1 MKRIRSQWLSAS
13 AACVASL
20 LCLLLPGLLLHAQ
33 GSEFEEGVHYER
45 LAIPSETPQ
54 DTIEV
59 IEVFSY
65 GCPHCMNLER
75 PLEDW
80 LAAQPSDVS
89 LRKVPA
95 TFSRPYQML
104 AGVYYASE
112 QLGVVD
118 LIHTPLFE
126 AIQVRNV
133 NVLRMD
139 ILQRLFQDYA
149 DVEGEALEKA
159 LNSFS
164 VQTKVRQADAL
175 ARVFRVVAVP
185 TLVVAGEYK
194 ITPPPE
200 YNGARQLE
208 IARYLTDLV
217 RSERAAASAN

>member
-1 MKRIRSQWLSAS
+1 MRSLTAF
-13 AACVASL
+13 ATAL
-20 LCLLLPGLLLHAQ
+20 LCLLIPGLGLQAQ
-33 GSEFEEGVHYER
+33 GSAYQEGVHYVR
-45 LAIPSETPQ
+45 LTIPSETPQ
-54 DTIEV
+54 NTIEL

-65 GCPHCMNLER
+65 GCPHCMSLEG

-80 LAAQPSDVS
+80 LAGQPTDVS
-89 LRKVPA
+89 LRRVPA

-118 LIHTPLFE
+118 RVHTPLFE
-126 AIQVRNV
+126 AVQVRNL

-159 LNSFS
+159 LKSFS

-175 ARVFRVVAVP
+175 ARVFRVTAVP

-194 ITPPPE
+194 VTPPAE
-200 YNGARQLE
+200 FGGARQLQ
-208 IARYLTDLV
+208 IAEFLIDQV
-217 RSERAAASAN
+217 RSERAAAGSN